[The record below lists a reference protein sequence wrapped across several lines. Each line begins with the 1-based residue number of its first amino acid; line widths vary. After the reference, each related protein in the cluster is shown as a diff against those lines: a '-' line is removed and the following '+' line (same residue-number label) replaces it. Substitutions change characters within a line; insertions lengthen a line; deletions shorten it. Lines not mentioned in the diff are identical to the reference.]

1 MSGGRHPGAGL
12 REWRTDM
19 CERQS
24 AATGI
29 EEVKR
34 VLVVDDDQDIRELL
48 QMLLE
53 SEGYQVATAADGVAA
68 VEFLM
73 RAADAWIVLLDI
85 MLPRLDGME
94 VCARLRAAGP
104 AAPRHRVALMTA
116 GRLELKDCP
125 PPARRLLRK
134 PFDLD
139 TVRNLVTALAC
150 DQAECAAW
158 LEQPKEPFPDERH
171 P

>member
-1 MSGGRHPGAGL
+1 MY
-12 REWRTDM
+12 
-19 CERQS
+19 ERPS
-24 AATGI
+24 AANGI

-68 VEFLM
+68 VAFLT
-73 RAADAWIVLLDI
+73 RAEDAWIVLLDV
-85 MLPRLDGME
+85 MLPRLDGLE

-104 AAPRHRVALMTA
+104 TAARHRVALMTA

-125 PPARRLLRK
+125 PPAQMLLRK

-139 TVRNLVTALAC
+139 TVRNLVAALAH
-150 DQAECAAW
+150 DQAERAIW
-158 LEQPKEPFPDERH
+158 LGQPKEPFTGERH
-171 P
+171 L

>member
-1 MSGGRHPGAGL
+1 MYGQPL
-12 REWRTDM
+12 
-19 CERQS
+19 
-24 AATGI
+24 AAEGI

-34 VLVVDDDQDIRELL
+34 VLVVDDDQDIRDLL

-68 VEFLM
+68 VEFLT
-73 RAADAWIVLLDI
+73 RAEDAWIVLLDV

-104 AAPRHRVALMTA
+104 TAARHRVAIMTA

-125 PPARRLLRK
+125 PLARTLLRK

-139 TVRNLVTALAC
+139 TVRNLVAALAH
-150 DQAECAAW
+150 DQAVYASW
-158 LEQPKEPFPDERH
+158 LEQPKEPLTGERH

>member
-1 MSGGRHPGAGL
+1 MY
-12 REWRTDM
+12 
-19 CERQS
+19 ERPS
-24 AATGI
+24 AAKGI

-34 VLVVDDDQDIRELL
+34 VLVVDDDQDIRDLL

-68 VEFLM
+68 VAFLT
-73 RAADAWIVLLDI
+73 RAEDAWIVLLDI
-85 MLPRLDGME
+85 MLPRLDGLE
-94 VCARLRAAGP
+94 VCARLRATGP
-104 AAPRHRVALMTA
+104 TAARHRVALMTA
-116 GRLELKDCP
+116 GRLEPKDCP

-139 TVRNLVTALAC
+139 TVRNLVATLAH
-150 DQAECAAW
+150 DQTECATW
-158 LEQPKEPFPDERH
+158 LEHPKEPLTGERH